1 MLVLNLDIIQLT
13 ILGMLQ
19 GQQVLNVF
27 HYRMENVSGGAINIA
42 PMIPLWFIN
51 YDTGVLA
58 KLSEDLVISN
68 IIGKNLSNP
77 IQIYEANV
85 TANGDKLQESL
96 PVHDTVSVKLLRT
109 SGITRNGR
117 KAFSGLVETDT
128 ADGNVTLTPSE
139 ISDIEDFCSD
149 TVNYANPGDPMITVD
164 FRPVIVGRTLDVGGI
179 YQLDLAKI
187 NPIAG
192 AQVNTRVG
200 TQNTRKF

>member
-1 MLVLNLDIIQLT
+1 MLVLNLDIVQLE
-13 ILGMLQ
+13 IVGSLQ
-19 GQQVLNVF
+19 GQDVRNVF

-51 YDTGVLA
+51 FDNLVLA

-77 IQIYEANV
+77 IQIYEASV

-128 ADGNVTLTPSE
+128 ADGNVTLSGSE
-139 ISDIEDFCSD
+139 ISDIEGFCSD
-149 TVNYANPGDPMITVD
+149 TENYANPEAPEITVD
-164 FRPVIVGRTLDVGGI
+164 FRPVIVGRTLDVNEI
-179 YQLDLAKI
+179 YQLDLSKI

-192 AQVNTRVG
+192 AQVNMRVG